1 MLGFSSSHPRA
12 LRSMEE
18 KLRKSIW
25 GMCYCEW
32 SALMGS
38 AFVIQVSTRKI
49 GQKKISQLT
58 IIGFACLLTLAANQF
73 TSSPPKFLSSPP
85 QTPHNP
91 CFTPFVPCFLTFLR
105 SCKLFSRKNSR
116 HEKNLEEKMQSSSAT
131 LFYSRALPLCLASS
145 SAGS

>member
-49 GQKKISQLT
+49 GQKNSQLT

-73 TSSPPKFLSSPP
+73 TSSLPKFHPPLPKPP
-85 QTPHNP
+85 QSMLH
-91 CFTPFVPCFLTFLR
+91 PFRPMFSYVLTFLQAVL
-105 SCKLFSRKNSR
+105 SKKLSTRK
-116 HEKNLEEKMQSSSAT
+116 KNLEEKMQSSSAT

-145 SAGS
+145 STGS